1 MNALQQ
7 LSSRLTPLVTSDEA
21 RISVVDTV
29 FGDRRYQVDMSGSP
43 SNFAVRVASWSL
55 RDGEAMSPH

>member
-29 FGDRRYQVDMSGSP
+29 FGDRRYQVDMSG
-43 SNFAVRVASWSL
+43 VT
-55 RDGEAMSPH
+55 E